1 MKKLFFLFSL
11 AFACYSAPA
20 QKNAEAETLVREGID
35 LHDKGDYEG
44 ALRKYDA
51 AIKLDN
57 SSFDAWY
64 EKGYTLYA
72 MDRKKEVVSL
82 SKDMVKQFKGHPGM
96 NQVFMQYGSALDD
109 IGKSKDALDI
119 YDEGIA
125 LFPED
130 YLLYFNKGLTM
141 LKLNRVDEGRLLFEK
156 ALSIRPLH
164 SSSNYYLGLIL
175 QDNNKIPAIM
185 AFATFLGVEPQTS
198 RSKDGWQRVQKL
210 IGGNVKTEGNN
221 TTITL
226 DPSMLSDKKVTTEND
241 FRTVEVM
248 FTLTTAL
255 DNNKSVDSVFTTAA
269 DKLSLK
275 LQMMIN
281 SMSTQKEKAKGFYW
295 SHYVPFFEALK
306 EDAQIGTLVH
316 LMMMQAKDEDNKK
329 WLEDHEEEVNKFYDW
344 LKAYKWN

>member
-1 MKKLFFLFSL
+1 MKKLIFLLWLGFTC
-11 AFACYSAPA
+11 FSAPA
-20 QKNAEAETLVREGID
+20 QNNAAAETLVREGID

-57 SSFDAWY
+57 GNFDAWY

-125 LFPED
+125 LFPQD

-141 LKLNRVDEGRLLFEK
+141 LKLNQVDEGRLLFEK

-164 SSSNYYLGLIL
+164 SSS
-175 QDNNKIPAIM
+175 D
-185 AFATFLGVEPQTS
+185 
-198 RSKDGWQRVQKL
+198 R
-210 IGGNVKTEGNN
+210 
-221 TTITL
+221 
-226 DPSMLSDKKVTTEND
+226 
-241 FRTVEVM
+241 
-248 FTLTTAL
+248 
-255 DNNKSVDSVFTTAA
+255 KSVV
-269 DKLSLK
+269 
-275 LQMMIN
+275 
-281 SMSTQKEKAKGFYW
+281 
-295 SHYVPFFEALK
+295 
-306 EDAQIGTLVH
+306 
-316 LMMMQAKDEDNKK
+316 
-329 WLEDHEEEVNKFYDW
+329 
-344 LKAYKWN
+344 